1 MRFIEDADDLDK
13 AWDEIN
19 LTNIPRQQWSSLDVQ
34 RISTRLVSDVEHVT
48 WIAPLDEALDQDS
61 LFRRMSANR
70 RSKIRRTFKEYEKQG
85 SLCVDNA
92 TSTDEALDYFRS
104 LGVLHTQRWNRVGK
118 PGSFANPAWV
128 AFHEDL
134 IVNAFPRGEIQ
145 LLRIRCGPRA
155 IGYLYNFLWR
165 GDVLMLQSGFASES
179 SNILRPGYVS
189 HMLAMQ
195 FNAHRGAKRYDF
207 LIGDSEYKEVLADR
221 GTTLV
226 TGRVQRNRIKFIV
239 EDRLVRMYRRLR
251 RSARSN

>member
-1 MRFIEDADDLDK
+1 
-13 AWDEIN
+13 
-19 LTNIPRQQWSSLDVQ
+19 
-34 RISTRLVSDVEHVT
+34 
-48 WIAPLDEALDQDS
+48 
-61 LFRRMSANR
+61 
-70 RSKIRRTFKEYEKQG
+70 
-85 SLCVDNA
+85 
-92 TSTDEALDYFRS
+92 
-104 LGVLHTQRWNRVGK
+104 
-118 PGSFANPAWV
+118 
-128 AFHEDL
+128 
-134 IVNAFPRGEIQ
+134 
-145 LLRIRCGPRA
+145 
-155 IGYLYNFLWR
+155 
-165 GDVLMLQSGFASES
+165 MLQSGFASES